1 MNYQQEIKRLLSRIP
16 DKVVNGSYNMAL
28 GYKIVAEKAR
38 TIAGKSRPSE
48 AELLRAYADLKA
60 YE

>member
-1 MNYQQEIKRLLSRIP
+1 MNYQQEIKRLLSRVP
-16 DKVVNGSYNMAL
+16 NKVISGSYNIAL

-38 TIAGKSRPSE
+38 TVANKSRPTE
-48 AELLRAYADLKA
+48 AELLRTYADLKA